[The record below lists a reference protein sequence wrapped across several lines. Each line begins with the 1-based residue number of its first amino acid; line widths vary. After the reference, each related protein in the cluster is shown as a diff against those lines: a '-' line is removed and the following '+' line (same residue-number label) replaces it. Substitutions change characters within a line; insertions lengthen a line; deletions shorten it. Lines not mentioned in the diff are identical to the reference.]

1 MEITWLGYSCFRLK
15 GKNVTVLTDP
25 CPPEIGYTLEKQ
37 TANVVTL
44 SHNHPNHAYTQ
55 IVSGDARIISHPGE
69 YEIGG
74 VLIIGIPS
82 FHDDEKGLTRGK
94 NNVFA
99 IEVDDITICHL
110 GDLGHPLTSTQI
122 EELGNIDVLLVPV
135 GGNDTISGEQAASL
149 VRNIEPKI
157 VIPMHYKTLTVNK
170 ELDNVDKFLK
180 NMGLTEAVP
189 QPKLVINKSQLPLTT
204 TVTVLSA

>member
-15 GKNVTVLTDP
+15 GKYVTVITDP
-25 CPPEIGYTLEKQ
+25 CPPELGYAIERQ
-37 TANVVTL
+37 AANVVTV

-55 IVSGDARIISHPGE
+55 IVAGDPRIISRPGE

-74 VLIIGIPS
+74 VLIIGIPA
-82 FHDDEKGLTRGK
+82 FHDDEKGLVKGK

-99 IEVDDITICHL
+99 IEVDDITVCHL
-110 GDLGHPLTSTQI
+110 GDLGHPLSSTQI

-135 GGNDTISGEQAASL
+135 GGGDTISAEQSAAL
-149 VRNIEPKI
+149 VRSVEPKI
-157 VIPMHYKTLTVNK
+157 VIPMHYKTLTLTK

-180 NMGLTEAVP
+180 NMGLTEAAPV
-189 QPKLVINKSQLPLTT
+189 PKLTITRSQLPLTT